1 MTESVIKTDVKFI
14 QRINPLYN
22 NQMKGIELNMSSNN
36 KNNGIG
42 QVFKMADD
50 GSNASLWEKSKAE
63 WKEKELYC
71 FEDHFIKLYEESDRE
86 GTLVYYF
93 NIEKQKIFKNP
104 FDAYP
109 KMVQVGNIKSLHF
122 SDGTILEI
130 PT

>member
-1 MTESVIKTDVKFI
+1 
-14 QRINPLYN
+14 
-22 NQMKGIELNMSSNN
+22 MSSNN

-63 WKEKELYC
+63 WKEKELYY

-93 NIEKQKIFKNP
+93 NIEKQKIFKNA

-109 KMVQVGNIKSLHF
+109 QMVQVGNIKSLHF